1 MITRGKAGI
10 FKPKLCTAVLLYKEP
25 KTIQEA
31 LNNERWFQAMKAE
44 YNALISNGTWT
55 LVPRTENHKLIG
67 NKWVFRIKTNT
78 DGSVEKYK
86 ARLVA
91 KGFQQ
96 IEGVNYFETFSP
108 VVKSATVRVILSLA
122 VMNQW
127 QIRQVDVN
135 NAFLN
140 GDLTEEVYMRQPE
153 GFVDPQRPDSVCKLH
168 KALYG
173 LKQAPRGWFDKL
185 KSSLIQWG
193 FKNSKSDTSL
203 FLRRTKSSIII
214 ILIYVDDI
222 LIIGS
227 DCVEL
232 EEFIKLFSSTFALKD
247 LGRLSYFLGIEVLY
261 GHDSIYLSQKKY
273 IRDLL
278 AKVDM
283 LECKG
288 TNTPMSSS
296 KDYRLQKS
304 VEGEMGYYIED
315 PTHYRSIVGGLQYLV
330 LTRPEIAY
338 SIYKLSQYVSSPTL
352 QQLMACKRVLRYLK
366 ETQEYGLKF
375 VREGDMKLTAFTD
388 ADWGSDLDDR
398 RSVGAY
404 CVYLGN
410 NLISWSSKKQ
420 SVVTKS
426 SAESEYR
433 ALAAAVSEITWLKSL
448 FLEIGLCCDESQSYG
463 VTM

>member
-1 MITRGKAGI
+1 MCVGEMRWDVKINRLKQAPYFTAY
-10 FKPKLCTAVLLYKEP
+10 PK
-25 KTIQEA
+25 
-31 LNNERWFQAMKAE
+31 
-44 YNALISNGTWT
+44 
-55 LVPRTENHKLIG
+55 
-67 NKWVFRIKTNT
+67 IKINT

-135 NAFLN
+135 NALLN
-140 GDLTEEVYMRQPE
+140 GDLTEEVYMRQSE
-153 GFVDPQRPDSVCKLH
+153 GFVDPQRLDFVCKLH

-173 LKQAPRGWFDKL
+173 LKQAHRAWFDKL
-185 KSSLIQWG
+185 K
-193 FKNSKSDTSL
+193 
-203 FLRRTKSSIII
+203 
-214 ILIYVDDI
+214 
-222 LIIGS
+222 GS
-227 DCVEL
+227 DCVKL
-232 EEFIKLFSSTFALKD
+232 EEFIKLFSSVFALKD
-247 LGRLSYFLGIEVLY
+247 LGRLSYFLGI
-261 GHDSIYLSQKKY
+261 D
-273 IRDLL
+273 
-278 AKVDM
+278 
-283 LECKG
+283 
-288 TNTPMSSS
+288 TPMSSS
-296 KDYRLQKS
+296 KDYRLQKN

-338 SIYKLSQYVSSPTL
+338 SVHKLSQYVSSPTL
-352 QQLMACKRVLRYLK
+352 QHLMACKRVLRYLK

-375 VREGDMKLTAFTD
+375 VRECDMKLTTFTD
-388 ADWGSDLDDR
+388 TDWGSDLNDQ

-404 CVYLGN
+404 CVYLEN

-448 FLEIGLCCDESQSYG
+448 FLEICLCCDEKPIIWCDNVSAAELARNPVFHSITKHIEIDLHFIRDKVLAGDLKILYVPSAEQIADILTKPLNSSQFNYLRLKLNVQLCPLSLRET
-463 VTM
+463 VKKAHCVELKRERKPAVKILQQCNVSAESVDSVKEC